1 MRRFNMRALA
11 AVLMAAVLF
20 AAFAPGA
27 LAAEEPYY
35 EYYQQT
41 GALRGKVTLNKYHG
55 SETNIIIPDELE
67 NGLVVISLSGDLF
80 SEVASS
86 LKSLSLAATGVDFI
100 PSNFV
105 RDCVALESVALTNN
119 ITSIGSFAFQNCISL
134 SAFGMP
140 SMTTELH
147 QGAFQNCRSLESMYL
162 NNVEVLWSYVFDGCT
177 SLSEIVPGNS
187 LKEIYGYAFQN
198 TAVKELSFPDGLDSV
213 RPNAFTGSSLTRIEF
228 PNTVTYLDHTAFD
241 GLEGTLKYVRVP
253 TLELKGS
260 LFDQFT
266 ALESVEFP
274 EGLLTINKVSGYTDT
289 GTFEGCIS
297 LPEVTLP
304 DSLTAIGGSVF
315 RDCASLASVRFGCSL
330 QEIGAHAFYGTA
342 LTHVYLPASVTTIG
356 KNAFPEGCVVYC
368 APGSATY
375 DTLTNAGYT
384 VRTLRQTLDMP
395 ADLQTLGARCFA
407 GTKADMVDVP
417 EGCVSIG
424 SRAFADMKNLLYVE
438 LPASLEYIAPDA
450 FSGSDAVE
458 FVVPAGSY
466 AEAYCLENGL
476 PVVSR

>member
-1 MRRFNMRALA
+1 
-11 AVLMAAVLF
+11 
-20 AAFAPGA
+20 
-27 LAAEEPYY
+27 
-35 EYYQQT
+35 
-41 GALRGKVTLNKYHG
+41 
-55 SETNIIIPDELE
+55 
-67 NGLVVISLSGDLF
+67 
-80 SEVASS
+80 
-86 LKSLSLAATGVDFI
+86 
-100 PSNFV
+100 
-105 RDCVALESVALTNN
+105 
-119 ITSIGSFAFQNCISL
+119 
-134 SAFGMP
+134 
-140 SMTTELH
+140 
-147 QGAFQNCRSLESMYL
+147 MYL

-177 SLSEIVPGNS
+177 SLSELVPGNS

-198 TAVKELSFPDGLDSV
+198 TAVKELSFPDGLESV
-213 RPNAFTGSSLTRIEF
+213 RANAFTGSGLTRIEL
-228 PNTVTYLDHTAFD
+228 PVTVNFLDQTAFD
-241 GLEGTLKYVRVP
+241 GLEGTLRHVRVP
-253 TLELKGS
+253 AGELTGNM
-260 LFDQFT
+260 FDGFT

-274 EGLLTINKVSGYTDT
+274 EGLLTINMNFDNLPGA
-289 GTFEGCIS
+289 FEGCIS

-315 RDCASLASVRFGCSL
+315 RDCASLASARFGCSL
-330 QEIGAHAFYGTA
+330 QEIGAYAFYGTA

-356 KNAFPEGCVVYC
+356 ENAFPEGCVVYC

-384 VRTLRQTLDMP
+384 VRTLQQTLDMP

-450 FSGSDAVE
+450 FDGSDVVE